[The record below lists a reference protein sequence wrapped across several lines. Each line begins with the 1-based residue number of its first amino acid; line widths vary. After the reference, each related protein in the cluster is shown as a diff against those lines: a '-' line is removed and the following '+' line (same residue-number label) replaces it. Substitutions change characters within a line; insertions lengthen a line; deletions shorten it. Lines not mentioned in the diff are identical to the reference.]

1 MRSANVSNDLNVP
14 YVKSKEQYIP
24 PEINSVGL
32 CYYGFVKHD
41 DEELGQFCSST
52 QISPRQLGILRKL
65 GYSSFTNKTIKCE
78 IKLLEFK
85 QKDLQEKISRKA
97 LH

>member
-24 PEINSVGL
+24 AEINSVGL

-41 DEELGQFCSST
+41 DEELFQFCSSNL
-52 QISPRQLGILRKL
+52 S
-65 GYSSFTNKTIKCE
+65 
-78 IKLLEFK
+78 
-85 QKDLQEKISRKA
+85 KA
-97 LH
+97 VRNSAETGV